1 VLKKTPVFIYLRK
14 KGEKIMT
21 KVRKEKLE
29 KSLLKI
35 AELRYYLECL
45 RWSKE
50 ERKLLDDISEG
61 IRSELEGEKK

>member
-1 VLKKTPVFIYLRK
+1 
-14 KGEKIMT
+14 MT

>member
-1 VLKKTPVFIYLRK
+1 
-14 KGEKIMT
+14 MT
-21 KVRKEKLE
+21 KVRKEKLVM
-29 KSLLKI
+29 SLLKI